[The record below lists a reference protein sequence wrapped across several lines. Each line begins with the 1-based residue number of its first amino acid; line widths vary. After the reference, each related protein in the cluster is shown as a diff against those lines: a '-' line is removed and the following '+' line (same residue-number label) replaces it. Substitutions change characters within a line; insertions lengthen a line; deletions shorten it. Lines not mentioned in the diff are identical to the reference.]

1 MRPTRCRPVLFAAFA
16 TCLLSTAAQAN
27 LLLNP
32 GFEDPPLGTQYAAY
46 DHGNSIGGWLVFGT
60 GLPTVAQLTIRA
72 DYQEYAGA
80 LSFSPHGGLVSLD
93 MTGSGN
99 RGANGVMQTVA
110 TTAGAAMAL
119 SFWVGNQDAAFGDYM
134 LPSAVEVFVDS
145 VSLGVF
151 TNADNSSA
159 DVNWKAF
166 SVQFDAASAST
177 TIAFVNATPIG
188 DNMAGLDDVSL
199 TEIPEPTSLL
209 LFGAALTGLLPLR
222 RRTAR

>member
-1 MRPTRCRPVLFAAFA
+1 MRSYNRRPVLLAALAASLFPA
-16 TCLLSTAAQAN
+16 TAHAN

-32 GFEDPPLGTQYAAY
+32 GFESPPLGSVYAAY
-46 DHGNSIGGWLVFGT
+46 DHGDSIGGWLVFGT
-60 GLPTVAQLTIRA
+60 GFPTVAHLTIRA
-72 DYQEYAGA
+72 DYQEYSGA

-99 RGANGVMQTVA
+99 RGANGIMQTVA

-119 SFWVGNQDAAFGDYM
+119 SFWVGNQDAAFGSYI

-145 VSLGVF
+145 VSVGVF
-151 TNADNSSA
+151 ANADNSNA
-159 DVNWKAF
+159 DVNWKQF
-166 SVQFDAASAST
+166 SVQFVASSAST

-199 TEIPEPTSLL
+199 TAIPEPTSLL
-209 LFGAALTGLLPLR
+209 LLGTALTSLLPLR
-222 RRTAR
+222 RRRQ